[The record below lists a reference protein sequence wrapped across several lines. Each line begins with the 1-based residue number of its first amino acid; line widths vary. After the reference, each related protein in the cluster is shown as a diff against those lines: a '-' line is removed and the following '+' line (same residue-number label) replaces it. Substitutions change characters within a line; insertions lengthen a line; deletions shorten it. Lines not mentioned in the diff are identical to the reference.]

1 MKVKRSKD
9 VVSGVKLKP
18 MTIESYYIDPKNY
31 LQVKVP
37 NRFNY
42 GGGSSSIAISKKEAR
57 RLASALL
64 KYTESM
70 K

>member
-1 MKVKRSKD
+1 M
-9 VVSGVKLKP
+9 SGAKLKP
-18 MTIESYYIDPKNY
+18 MTIEPYYVDPKNY

-42 GGGSSSIAISKKEAR
+42 GSGSSTIAISKKEAK

-64 KYTESM
+64 EFTKSM
-70 K
+70 E